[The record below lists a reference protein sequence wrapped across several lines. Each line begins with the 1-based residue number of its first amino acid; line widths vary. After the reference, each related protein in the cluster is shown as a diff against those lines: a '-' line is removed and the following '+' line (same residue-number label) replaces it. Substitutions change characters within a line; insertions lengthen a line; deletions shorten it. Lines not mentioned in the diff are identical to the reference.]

1 MKKKRFAGKIIWTSA
16 FGVVLTLV
24 LPTMAFA
31 AEESSGMDLLIPKMV
46 EFIPMCI
53 AFVVLWVIFA
63 KFAYPIIMGIVN
75 KRSDT
80 IKNDLQNAEDSKIE
94 AAKLQEQSAQ
104 ELDDAKVQAAKIID
118 DAKKSAQVEKSKI
131 EEDAR
136 VEAQSIIDKGNAV
149 LESDRKLA
157 AAELQESVADISIS
171 VAAKLIGNNLSDEE
185 HRQIIERY
193 VEEAGSLNA

>member
-1 MKKKRFAGKIIWTSA
+1 
-16 FGVVLTLV
+16 
-24 LPTMAFA
+24 
-31 AEESSGMDLLIPKMV
+31 MDLLIPKMV

-104 ELDDAKVQAAKIID
+104 QLDDAKVQAAKIID